1 MRPTVYQWRLYSHCH
16 FTFTPA
22 LLVGR
27 GGGIV
32 ADEMFP
38 DGPGGNIDFADQEDG
53 VSVHRTL
60 YQLYS
65 YRTTKEVPTIDVKL
79 RACLVCVR
87 NTNSVVSFSIFFFK
101 TWIFDKSS

>member
-16 FTFTPA
+16 FIFTLLFITA

-65 YRTTKEVPTIDVKL
+65 YSTPKEVPTIDVVKL
-79 RACLVCVR
+79 RVNIPKYKIPIL
-87 NTNSVVSFSIFFFK
+87 
-101 TWIFDKSS
+101 